1 MTPLESPEM
10 YSERLRTYQSILN
23 DVRKELILKMAR
35 PQEVCIHY
43 DEESGTV
50 DRDYETDTG
59 KHVNRKEP
67 RGFTHNDWMG

>member
-1 MTPLESPEM
+1 MNRSEPTPLESPEM
-10 YSERLRTYQSILN
+10 YSERLRTYRPVLDN
-23 DVRKELILKMAR
+23 VCKELIMKMAR

-59 KHVNRKEP
+59 EVYQ
-67 RGFTHNDWMG
+67 MIL